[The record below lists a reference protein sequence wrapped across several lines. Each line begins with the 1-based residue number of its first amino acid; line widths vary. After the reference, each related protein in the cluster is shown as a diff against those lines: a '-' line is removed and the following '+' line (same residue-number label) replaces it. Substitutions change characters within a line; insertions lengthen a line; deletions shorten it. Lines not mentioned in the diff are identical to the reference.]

1 MILAFSHRIPRLTP
15 PPHPPP
21 VGAGRVLKITRTF
34 CNSEGGTFHRTE
46 TVRKQAVIDA
56 YLRIRTTKDDT
67 FIKQVPTVTGHQS
80 SP

>member
-1 MILAFSHRIPRLTP
+1 M
-15 PPHPPP
+15 
-21 VGAGRVLKITRTF
+21 LKITRTF

-67 FIKQVPTVTGHQS
+67 FIKQVPTTTGHHS